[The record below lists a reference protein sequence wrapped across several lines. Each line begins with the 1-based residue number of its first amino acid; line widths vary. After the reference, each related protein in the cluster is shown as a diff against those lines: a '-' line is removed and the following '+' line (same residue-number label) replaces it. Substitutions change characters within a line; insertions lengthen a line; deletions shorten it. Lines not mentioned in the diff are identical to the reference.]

1 MSSMAGT
8 DSVFASKES
17 GVTGQVPEAEVNV
30 NEEILKVGITDRHYP
45 THSENKIWNE
55 MGLSWESTACMQK
68 AVDLRIRRIRL
79 LLVCLQ

>member
-30 NEEILKVGITDRHYP
+30 NEEILKVSIVLI
-45 THSENKIWNE
+45 ENGHFMEQPI
-55 MGLSWESTACMQK
+55 Q
-68 AVDLRIRRIRL
+68 R
-79 LLVCLQ
+79 